1 MTNFNLAKEFV
12 ARKRRDNHESL
23 SGPGSHVSNTTE
35 VVTVLDKFIL
45 ENNIAS
51 ILDLGC
57 GDWNWFKN
65 IDKQSATY
73 EGWDACP
80 QMISDNFKYY
90 GCKSVAFNTKDIV
103 TETYPT
109 VDLII
114 CRDVL
119 FHMTTDISIK
129 VIDKIK
135 SSCKYFLCTSFNDV
149 KQNKPHGAGWGFYK
163 INTNISPFDLNQ
175 YILFSEIESRNTH
188 TGSPRYI
195 NIYKFK

>member
-65 IDKQSATY
+65 INKQSATY

-80 QMISDNFKYY
+80 QMIRENSKYY
-90 GCKSVAFNTKDIV
+90 GCKSVVFNTKDIV

-129 VIDKIK
+129 VVDKIK

-149 KQNKPHGAGWGFYK
+149 KQNKPHSAGWGFYK
-163 INTNISPFDLNQ
+163 INTNIPPFDLNE
-175 YILFSEIESRNTH
+175 YILFSEIEPRNRH
-188 TGSPRYI
+188 TGSSRYI